1 MKRRVLRLTLYAACA
16 VLTAWLIRFEAFPTW
31 FADTIDGYRALVD
44 EGALLVD
51 NWMKI
56 TYEGVP
62 VGYSHTSMAAP
73 ESGEDDLFRMQ
84 NRTRL
89 NLRVLGTS
97 QQIAAVATAA
107 LDAGFRLQEFDFR
120 LSSKQYQAHIKG
132 RRERGETFVVVID
145 TGAGAQTMD
154 LEIPDD
160 VIIYSPLTEMALSRL
175 RPGQHLRIRT
185 LDPVTLEL
193 ADVLCSALRRETIR
207 HGGEDVETTVFAME
221 YQGMETRAW
230 MRGDGRIVR
239 QETPLGWVLEAT
251 DQREAM
257 AYLERADDSP
267 DMILA
272 QAVPMKGTIT
282 DPETCREL
290 TLRLHNLRLDLG
302 KVNSPRQHADVEGEN
317 EVKVT
322 LQARPLPSE
331 GLPMGDYD
339 HEEFGAYLEATP
351 FVQAKHPAIRNQAEK
366 IVGDAGDRLE
376 AARRLYDWVYRKIE
390 KNPTISLPSALD
402 VLKQRVG
409 DCNEHTYLYVA
420 LARAAGIPARI
431 KVGMVYT
438 PSGFYFHAWP
448 AVYTGEWVEMDPT
461 LGQESVGATHV
472 ALLEGELAN
481 QIELMKVL
489 GRLHAE
495 VVDQVY

>member
-1 MKRRVLRLTLYAACA
+1 MKRKALRVALYVGCVA
-16 VLTAWLIRFEAFPTW
+16 LTAWLVRYEAFPTW
-31 FADTIDGYRALVD
+31 FADTIDGYRDLVD

-51 NWMKI
+51 NWMTV
-56 TYEGVP
+56 TYEGAP

-73 ESGEDDLFRMQ
+73 ESGQDDLFRMQ

-89 NLRVLGTS
+89 NLRVLGTTQRIS
-97 QQIAAVATAA
+97 AVATAA

-120 LSSKQYQAHIKG
+120 LTSSKYSAHIHG
-132 RRERGETFVVVID
+132 RREHGEIFTVVID
-145 TGAGAQTMD
+145 TGAGAQTLE

-160 VIIYSPLTEMALSRL
+160 VIIYSPMTEMAMSRL
-175 RPGQHLRIRT
+175 RLGQHLRIRT

-193 ADVLCSALRRETIR
+193 ADVLCTALRRETIT
-207 HGGEDVETTVFAME
+207 HAGEEVETTVFTME
-221 YQGMETRAW
+221 YQGMESHAW
-230 MRGDGRIVR
+230 MRSDGRIIR
-239 QETPLGWVLEAT
+239 QETPLGWVLEAS
-251 DQREAM
+251 DQQQATASLQQAGE
-257 AYLERADDSP
+257 SP
-267 DMILA
+267 DMILT
-272 QAVPMKGTIT
+272 QAVPLKGVIT

-290 TLRLHNLRLDLG
+290 TLTLFNLHIDLERQ
-302 KVNSPRQHADVEGEN
+302 NSNRQHATAEGDRQYRILLE
-317 EVKVT
+317 
-322 LQARPLPSE
+322 ARPLPA
-331 GLPMGDYD
+331 GGRPLGDYD
-339 HEEFGAYLEATP
+339 ADEMAPYLESTP
-351 FVQAKHPAIRNQAEK
+351 FVQVEHPAIRDRAAD
-366 IVGDAGDRLE
+366 IVGDAADSLE
-376 AARRLYDWVYRKIE
+376 AARRIYDWVHRKIE

-461 LGQESVGATHV
+461 LGQETVGATHI
-472 ALLEGELAN
+472 ALLEGELGN

-489 GRLHAE
+489 GKLHAE
-495 VVDQVY
+495 VVDQAY

>member
-1 MKRRVLRLTLYAACA
+1 M
-16 VLTAWLIRFEAFPTW
+16 
-31 FADTIDGYRALVD
+31 
-44 EGALLVD
+44 
-51 NWMKI
+51 
-56 TYEGVP
+56 
-62 VGYSHTSMAAP
+62 
-73 ESGEDDLFRMQ
+73 
-84 NRTRL
+84 
-89 NLRVLGTS
+89 
-97 QQIAAVATAA
+97 
-107 LDAGFRLQEFDFR
+107 
-120 LSSKQYQAHIKG
+120 
-132 RRERGETFVVVID
+132 VVVD
-145 TGAGAQTMD
+145 TGAGAQSIE

-175 RPGQHLRIRT
+175 RPGQNLRIRT

-221 YQGMETRAW
+221 YQGMEALSYMSDDR
-230 MRGDGRIVR
+230 RILR
-239 QETPLGWVLEAT
+239 QETPLGWVLEASN
-251 DQREAM
+251 QREAM
-257 AYLERADDSP
+257 AYLEHADESP

-272 QAVPMKGTIT
+272 LAVPLSGEIT
-282 DPETCREL
+282 DPETCSEL
-290 TLRLHNLRLDLG
+290 TLRLHNLHIDLMDM
-302 KVNSPRQHADVEGEN
+302 NSPRQHATEEGEHQV
-317 EVKVT
+317 EIT
-322 LQARPLPSE
+322 LQARPLPDQ

-339 HEEFGAYLEATP
+339 HAEFGSYLEASP
-351 FVQAKHPAIRNQAEK
+351 FVQARHPDIRDQAEK

-420 LARAAGIPARI
+420 LARSVGIPARI
-431 KVGMVYT
+431 KVGMVY
-438 PSGFYFHAWP
+438 SSNGFFFHAWP

-461 LGQESVGATHV
+461 LGQESVGATHI

-489 GRLHAE
+489 GKLHAE